1 MQIIGLSV
9 DLTKITDADLTTG
22 KNGGKYLNL
31 TLTINDQKDKF
42 GNDGSVIV
50 AQSKEQREA
59 KAQKRYVGN
68 AKVLFSKDNSNPF

>member
-1 MQIIGLSV
+1 MQIIGLSIDFEKISKD
-9 DLTKITDADLTTG
+9 DLVK
-22 KNGGKYLNL
+22 GKYLNL
-31 TLTINDQKDKF
+31 TLTINDTKDKYD
-42 GNDGSVIV
+42 NDGSIII

>member
-1 MQIIGLSV
+1 MQIIGLSIDFDKISKE
-9 DLTKITDADLTTG
+9 DLVK
-22 KNGGKYLNL
+22 GKYLNL

-42 GNDGSVIV
+42 DNDGSIII

-59 KAQKRYVGN
+59 KAVKRYVGN

>member
-1 MQIIGLSV
+1 MQIIGLNIDFEKISKE
-9 DLTKITDADLTTG
+9 DLVK
-22 KNGGKYLNL
+22 GKYLNL
-31 TLTINDQKDKF
+31 TLTINDTKDKYD
-42 GNDGSVIV
+42 NDGSIII

>member
-1 MQIIGLSV
+1 MQIIGLSIDFEKISKE
-9 DLTKITDADLTTG
+9 DLVK
-22 KNGGKYLNL
+22 GKYLNL

-42 GNDGSVIV
+42 DNDGSIII

>member
-1 MQIIGLSV
+1 MQIIGLSIDFEKISKE
-9 DLTKITDADLTTG
+9 DLVK
-22 KNGGKYLNL
+22 GKYLNL
-31 TLTINDQKDKF
+31 TLTINDTKDKF
-42 GNDGSVIV
+42 ANDGSIII

>member
-1 MQIIGLSV
+1 MQIIGLNIDFEKISKD
-9 DLTKITDADLTTG
+9 DLVK
-22 KNGGKYLNL
+22 GKYLNL

-42 GNDGSVIV
+42 DNDGSIII

>member
-1 MQIIGLSV
+1 MQIIGLSIDFEKISKE
-9 DLTKITDADLTTG
+9 DLVK
-22 KNGGKYLNL
+22 GKYLNL
-31 TLTINDQKDKF
+31 TLTINDTKDKYD
-42 GNDGSVIV
+42 NDGSIII